1 MENITNQS
9 IATHRGSAP
18 LPRGRGGG
26 ESLLPASTHR
36 GSAPPLR
43 GGGGEVG
50 GRESLQLM
58 VAVLLVIFGILLI
71 ATAFICPP
79 LGVIDPSVLTAYGE
93 TLTFAGSL
101 IGLDYHYRFKQK
113 STDDEDAENNQA
125 YEA

>member
-18 LPRGRGGG
+18 LPQGRGGG
-26 ESLLPASTHR
+26 ESL
-36 GSAPPLR
+36 
-43 GGGGEVG
+43 
-50 GRESLQLM
+50 QLFL
-58 VAVLLVIFGILLI
+58 AVLLVIFGILLI

-101 IGLDYHYRFKQK
+101 IGLDYHYRFKQ
-113 STDDEDAENNQA
+113 NNQA
-125 YEA
+125 YET